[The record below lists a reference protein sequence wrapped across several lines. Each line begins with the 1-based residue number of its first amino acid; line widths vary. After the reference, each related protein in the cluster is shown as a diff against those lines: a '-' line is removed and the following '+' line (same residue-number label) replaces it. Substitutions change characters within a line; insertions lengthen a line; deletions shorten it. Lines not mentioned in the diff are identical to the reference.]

1 MISRGSPLAHTY
13 MRCQSVATYLDSPVI
28 CDLSVRVLFVTV
40 ANSTFTCERY
50 LPQNAYLNWVLPLDL
65 NLSHNIYRSCTPS
78 TEPPVMRQP
87 DTIEGFVRCVAA
99 DRDCTIGG
107 VNRYAH
113 GVVVHAATY
122 LVDPQTISTL
132 VVHGDKSISV
142 PIPPAVL
149 SVTVPLPPR
158 TP

>member
-1 MISRGSPLAHTY
+1 
-13 MRCQSVATYLDSPVI
+13 
-28 CDLSVRVLFVTV
+28 
-40 ANSTFTCERY
+40 
-50 LPQNAYLNWVLPLDL
+50 
-65 NLSHNIYRSCTPS
+65 
-78 TEPPVMRQP
+78 MRQP

-107 VNRYAH
+107 VYRYAH
-113 GVVVHAATY
+113 GVV
-122 LVDPQTISTL
+122 VDPQTISTL